1 LDARIPVS
9 FFTVGV
15 LFFVLGVSVLPF
27 AVSRIDQ
34 YFYQAIPLAV
44 VHVVTLGSIT
54 AISMGVMYR
63 YVPALTRTLVPSPRL
78 ACIQLALYAIGASAM
93 ITHFAIVS

>member
-1 LDARIPVS
+1 MTSTHPAASDRRAPSGVLRRRAEVPLDARIPVS

-15 LFFVLGVSVLPF
+15 LFFVLGVLVLPF

-44 VHVVTLGSIT
+44 VHVFTLGW
-54 AISMGVMYR
+54 
-63 YVPALTRTLVPSPRL
+63 
-78 ACIQLALYAIGASAM
+78 
-93 ITHFAIVS
+93 